1 MKTTTIPALRTNAT
15 IILSGERG
23 SYTVEKQGQGGW
35 IIKDGFTSKRAALE
49 WARKMVGPLNTARA
63 I

>member
-1 MKTTTIPALRTNAT
+1 MKTTTIPALRINAT

-35 IIKDGFTSKRAALE
+35 LIKEGFTTKREAMAY
-49 WARKMVGPLNTARA
+49 ARKLVGPLNTARA